1 MSSSRI
7 VSNEME
13 LINTMENQV
22 EKIADF
28 KQAMGN
34 YPTGVT
40 VVTAFDENNK
50 PMGLTVNSF
59 ASVSIDP
66 LLILWS
72 IDDAAGSY
80 DDFQKVDKFAVNI
93 LASDQA
99 DLCNLFSSRV
109 EDRFAECEWKKSE
122 LNLPVLDGALAV
134 LQCKVFKK
142 VDAGDH
148 TIMIGEVLN
157 IHNEEKEPL
166 LYHRRKIGGI
176 PEEFYK

>member
-1 MSSSRI
+1 MGT
-7 VSNEME
+7 N
-13 LINTMENQV
+13 LDQING
-22 EKIADF
+22 F
-28 KQAMGN
+28 KKAMGN

-59 ASVSIDP
+59 ASVSLDP

-99 DLCNLFSSRV
+99 DLCTLFSSKI
-109 EDRFAECEWKKSE
+109 EDRFAECDWKESE
-122 LNLPVLDGALAV
+122 LKLPVLADTLAV
-134 LQCKVFKK
+134 LQCKVFRK

-148 TIMIGEVLN
+148 TIMIGEVLD

-166 LYHRRKIGGI
+166 LYHRRTIGGI
-176 PEEFYK
+176 PEEFYN

>member
-1 MSSSRI
+1 MGTTSHQIER
-7 VSNEME
+7 
-13 LINTMENQV
+13 
-22 EKIADF
+22 F

-59 ASVSIDP
+59 ASVSLEP

-72 IDDAAGSY
+72 INDGAGSY
-80 DDFQKVDKFAVNI
+80 KDFLKTEKFAVNI

-99 DLCNLFSSRV
+99 DLCTLFSSKV
-109 EDRFAECEWKKSE
+109 EDRFAECDWKKSE
-122 LNLPVLDGALAV
+122 LNLPILSESLAV

-148 TIMIGEVLN
+148 TILIGEVLD

-166 LYHRRKIGGI
+166 LYHRRTIGAI

>member
-1 MSSSRI
+1 
-7 VSNEME
+7 
-13 LINTMENQV
+13 
-22 EKIADF
+22 
-28 KQAMGN
+28 MGS

-40 VVTAFDENNK
+40 VVTAFDENDK

-59 ASVSIDP
+59 ASVSLEP

-72 IDDAAGSY
+72 INKGAGSY
-80 DDFQKVDKFAVNI
+80 QDFLKVEKFAVNI

-99 DLCNLFSSRV
+99 DLCTLFSSKV
-109 EDRFAECEWKKSE
+109 EDRFGECDWKKSE
-122 LNLPVLDGALAV
+122 LNLPILSDSLAA

-148 TIMIGEVLN
+148 TIMIGEVLD

-166 LYHRRKIGGI
+166 LYHRRTIGAI